1 MLIRFLIRIN
11 NYIHSQEDLQFL
23 YTRIYELMKRLNEQ
37 TFDTSDLATEKEI
50 LESQTHLLEKLSR
63 LSSVQTYAKE
73 YSIDINVGEN
83 LAKGIRNFE
92 ERFLN

>member
-1 MLIRFLIRIN
+1 M
-11 NYIHSQEDLQFL
+11 QFL

-83 LAKGIRNFE
+83 LVKGIRNFE